1 MQAEQAMDAVSALVA
16 DLDVTDG
23 SLQNTARHTAAHTS
37 ADASKPEAENAS
49 RGITGK
55 AAEGDKVTVTAYR
68 RVGKQPAAVAASEQQ
83 PKSKPAADAK
93 TSTAAASPAAA
104 HSPSNSRPARQ
115 RGKAQPYWMGG
126 PSAPASSPAPKAD
139 PAASDAVLACP
150 EGGLQLPEQAHGN
163 DAKAGKV
170 GKSKKAA
177 VPKRQTRTS
186 PHKEQQEQP
195 VKRSRTAG
203 KAQQHLPPHEAPKE
217 GAAEAEATDAGIAEA
232 VQMDEQPADNS
243 GGAETEQAGGLG
255 GAHAMGLG
263 HQEGDGAA
271 GEQAGMVKIKGAV
284 QQKDAVSQT
293 AAPVLRRTG
302 A

>member
-16 DLDVTDG
+16 DLDVTDV
-23 SLQNTARHTAAHTS
+23 SPQDSARHTAAHRS
-37 ADASKPEAENAS
+37 ADATEPEAENAS
-49 RGITGK
+49 RGGTGK
-55 AAEGDKVTVTAYR
+55 TAQDDKVTVTAYR
-68 RVGKQPAAVAASEQQ
+68 RVGKQPAAVAAAEQQ

-93 TSTAAASPAAA
+93 TGTAAASQAAA

-126 PSAPASSPAPKAD
+126 ASAPASSPAPKAD

-150 EGGLQLPEQAHGN
+150 EGGLQLQNQAHGN

-170 GKSKKAA
+170 GKSKKGA
-177 VPKRQTRTS
+177 VAKRQTRTL

-195 VKRSRTAG
+195 VKRPRTAA
-203 KAQQHLPPHEAPKE
+203 KVQQDQQLQR
-217 GAAEAEATDAGIAEA
+217 EAEAAQAGIAEA
-232 VQMDEQPADNS
+232 VQMDEQPADSS
-243 GGAETEQAGGLG
+243 GGAETEQAGGPG
-255 GAHAMGLG
+255 GAHAVGLG
-263 HQEGDGAA
+263 HQEGDGTA
-271 GEQAGMVKIKGAV
+271 GEQARMVKTKGAV
-284 QQKDAVSQT
+284 QQTDAVSLK